1 MPCIRN
7 DNGRAVPGEKGRC
20 PIGSSWSD
28 TADNNKFDWQDVGT
42 FAKRRYF
49 DEKGNIRPV
58 TTAIDLGT
66 AALVANPV
74 GAGIRGAMAVGTK
87 GIPWLMGRMFGKK
100 VAEQAAKTTSTR
112 VPKIASD
119 VMTPIAKRNKVIPRF
134 RGGNPATGLP
144 IRSGTF
150 KPVATQSINRVTSPA
165 IAAGRKFSPLRSAA
179 VVGAGAQGVDYVAPF
194 TQAGLE
200 NKQARDA
207 LALETAQA
215 NKLADQK
222 VVDAN
227 ATAALEAQKE
237 SDRVAGLGFF
247 DKMKEPGYWDTS
259 ITGVEGDDRLSRM
272 GDLLTYYG
280 MPPSG
285 RAAAGQTPSE
295 MWKQRSI
302 DAAAAVAGASGVDS
316 PYSKIGDKTGINS
329 IIEKVKKDFGNTW
342 LPFDVALGARLND
355 DEVAALA
362 NEIHIEIVKLADM
375 PEHIGKMPSQL
386 YEIAKKN
393 YESRR

>member
-1 MPCIRN
+1 MPCMY
-7 DNGRAVPGEKGRC
+7 NGRPVKGNKGSC
-20 PIGSSWSD
+20 PYGSTWSD
-28 TADNNKFDWQDVGT
+28 TQGDGKLNEFADITNAIQ
-42 FAKRRYF
+42 RRYK
-49 DEKGNIRPV
+49 DKDGNYKPMNM
-58 TTAIDLGT
+58 AMDAST
-66 AALVANPV
+66 AAMLVPFIGPAL
-74 GAGIRGAMAVGTK
+74 GLGIRGATGVG
-87 GIPWLMGRMFGKK
+87 GLMGKLFTKK
-100 VAEQAAKTTSTR
+100 VAEQAAKTTSSK

>member
-1 MPCIRN
+1 MPCVK
-7 DNGRAVPGEKGRC
+7 NGRVVPGAKGSC
-20 PIGSSWSD
+20 PLDSKWSETD
-28 TADNNKFDWQDVGT
+28 PSFYGE
-42 FAKRRYF
+42 
-49 DEKGNIRPV
+49 DEKLGVDDIGNFLKQRYTTKSGSTDYTKAGIEGLMAVYGGGAIRSGLKYGLPAV
-58 TTAIDLGT
+58 MKQLQKLVTKKVDGKAATTAT
-66 AALVANPV
+66 
-74 GAGIRGAMAVGTK
+74 
-87 GIPWLMGRMFGKK
+87 
-100 VAEQAAKTTSTR
+100 TR
-112 VPKIASD
+112 VPKLN
-119 VMTPIAKRNKVIPRF
+119 TPFTAPKQQPHWVI
-134 RGGNPATGLP
+134 LP
-144 IRSGTF
+144 NGKQMAVPFKPGSTF
-150 KPVATQSINRVTSPA
+150 KPVATQSVNRITNPA
-165 IAAGRKFSPLRSAA
+165 IEAGRKFSLPRTLGTSA
-179 VVGAGAQGVDYVAPF
+179 VGAAGLDYVAPF

-207 LALETAQA
+207 SALATTQA
-215 NKLADQK
+215 NQLAEQSA
-222 VVDAN
+222 VDAN

-316 PYSKIGDKTGINS
+316 PYSKIGNKTGIEA
-329 IIEKVKKDFGNTW
+329 ITEKVKKDFGNTW
-342 LPFDVALGARLND
+342 LPFDVALGSRLGD
-355 DEVAALA
+355 DEVEALA
-362 NEIHIEIVKLADM
+362 REMHIEIVRLADM
-375 PEHIGKMPSQL
+375 PENKGKMTSEL

-393 YESRR
+393 YETR

>member
-1 MPCIRN
+1 
-7 DNGRAVPGEKGRC
+7 
-20 PIGSSWSD
+20 
-28 TADNNKFDWQDVGT
+28 
-42 FAKRRYF
+42 
-49 DEKGNIRPV
+49 
-58 TTAIDLGT
+58 
-66 AALVANPV
+66 
-74 GAGIRGAMAVGTK
+74 
-87 GIPWLMGRMFGKK
+87 MGRLFTKK

-119 VMTPIAKRNKVIPRF
+119 VMTPIAKRNKVIPSF
-134 RGGNPATGLP
+134 QGGNPATRLP

-165 IAAGRKFSPLRSAA
+165 IAAGRKFSPFRT
-179 VVGAGAQGVDYVAPF
+179 AGTLGVASQAIDYNFPF
-194 TQAGLE
+194 TEDGMRR
-200 NKQARDA
+200 KQARDA
-207 LALETAQA
+207 ATLATAQA

-222 VVDAN
+222 VLDAN
-227 ATAALEAQKE
+227 ATKALETQKE

-247 DKMKEPGYWDTS
+247 DRMKEPGYWDTS
-259 ITGVEGDDRLSRM
+259 ITGVEGDDRLSRL

-302 DAAAAVAGASGVDS
+302 DAAAAVAAASGVDS
-316 PYSKIGDKTGINS
+316 PYSKIGNKTGIEA
-329 IIEKVKKDFGNTW
+329 ITEKVKKDFGNTW

-362 NEIHIEIVKLADM
+362 NEMHIEIVRLAEM
-375 PEHIGKMPSQL
+375 PEHKGKLTSEL

-393 YESRR
+393 YESKR

>member
-1 MPCIRN
+1 MPCMY
-7 DNGRAVPGEKGRC
+7 NGRPVKGNKGSC
-20 PIGSSWSD
+20 PDGSTWSD
-28 TADNNKFDWQDVGT
+28 TQGDGKLNEFADITNAIQ
-42 FAKRRYF
+42 RRYK
-49 DEKGNIRPV
+49 DKDGNYKPMNM
-58 TTAIDLGT
+58 AMDAST
-66 AALVANPV
+66 AAMLVPFIGPAL
-74 GAGIRGAMAVGTK
+74 GLGIRGATGVG
-87 GIPWLMGRMFGKK
+87 GLMGKLFTKK

-150 KPVATQSINRVTSPA
+150 GPVATQSLNKVTSPA
-165 IAAGRKFSPLRSAA
+165 IAAGRKFSPFRTAGTLG
-179 VVGAGAQGVDYVAPF
+179 VGSQVVDYNFPF
-194 TQAGLE
+194 TEDGMKR
-200 NKQARDA
+200 KQARDA
-207 LALETAQA
+207 TALANTQA
-215 NKLADQK
+215 NQLADQK

-227 ATAALEAQKE
+227 ATAALESQKE

-302 DAAAAVAGASGVDS
+302 DAAAAVASASGANS
-316 PYSKIGDKTGINS
+316 QYSKIGNKTGIEA
-329 IIEKVKKDFGNTW
+329 IVEKVKKDFGNTW
-342 LPFDVALGARLND
+342 LPFDVALGARLGD
-355 DEVAALA
+355 DEVESLA
-362 NEIHIEIVKLADM
+362 REMHIEIVRLADM
-375 PEHIGKMPSQL
+375 PENKGKMTSEL

-393 YESRR
+393 YETR

>member
-1 MPCIRN
+1 MPCMY
-7 DNGRAVPGEKGRC
+7 NGRPVKGNKGSC
-20 PIGSSWSD
+20 PDGSTWSD
-28 TADNNKFDWQDVGT
+28 TQGDGKLNEFADITNAIQ
-42 FAKRRYF
+42 RRYK
-49 DEKGNIRPV
+49 DKDGNYKPMNM
-58 TTAIDLGT
+58 AMDAST
-66 AALVANPV
+66 AAMLVPFIGPAL
-74 GAGIRGAMAVGTK
+74 GLGIRGATGVG
-87 GIPWLMGRMFGKK
+87 GLMGKLFTKK

-119 VMTPIAKRNKVIPRF
+119 VMTPIAKRNKVTPRF
-134 RGGNPATGLP
+134 QGGNPATGLP

-150 KPVATQSINRVTSPA
+150 GPVATQSLNKVTSPA
-165 IAAGRKFSPLRSAA
+165 IAAGRKFSPFRTAGTLG
-179 VVGAGAQGVDYVAPF
+179 VGSQVVDYNFPF
-194 TQAGLE
+194 TEDGMKR
-200 NKQARDA
+200 KQARDA
-207 LALETAQA
+207 TALANTQA
-215 NKLADQK
+215 NQLADQK

-237 SDRVAGLGFF
+237 SERVAGLGFF

-259 ITGVEGDDRLSRM
+259 ITGVEGDDRLSRI

-316 PYSKIGDKTGINS
+316 PYSKIGNKTGIEA
-329 IIEKVKKDFGNTW
+329 IAEKVKKDFGNTW

-362 NEIHIEIVKLADM
+362 NEMHIEIVRLADM
-375 PEHIGKMPSQL
+375 PEHKGKLTSEL

-393 YESRR
+393 YETR

>member
-1 MPCIRN
+1 MPCVK
-7 DNGRAVPGEKGRC
+7 NGRVVPGAKGSC
-20 PIGSSWSD
+20 PLDSKWSETD
-28 TADNNKFDWQDVGT
+28 PSFYGE
-42 FAKRRYF
+42 
-49 DEKGNIRPV
+49 DEKLGVDDIGNFLKQRYTTKSGSTDYTKAGIEGLMAVYGGGAIRSGLKYGLPAV
-58 TTAIDLGT
+58 MKQLQKLVTKKVDGKAATTAT
-66 AALVANPV
+66 
-74 GAGIRGAMAVGTK
+74 
-87 GIPWLMGRMFGKK
+87 
-100 VAEQAAKTTSTR
+100 TR
-112 VPKIASD
+112 VPKLN
-119 VMTPIAKRNKVIPRF
+119 TPYTAPKQQPHWGINAQGQKIKVPF
-134 RGGNPATGLP
+134 KPG
-144 IRSGTF
+144 STF
-150 KPVATQSINRVTSPA
+150 KPVTTQSVNRITNPA
-165 IAAGRKFSPLRSAA
+165 IEAGRKFSLPRTLGTSA
-179 VVGAGAQGVDYVAPF
+179 VGAAGLDYVAPF

-207 LALETAQA
+207 SALATTQA
-215 NKLADQK
+215 NQSAEQSA
-222 VVDAN
+222 VDAN

-316 PYSKIGDKTGINS
+316 PYSNIGNTTGIAA

-342 LPFDVALGARLND
+342 LPFDVALGSRLGD
-355 DEVAALA
+355 DEVEALA
-362 NEIHIEIVKLADM
+362 REMHIEIVRLADM
-375 PEHIGKMPSQL
+375 PENKGKMTSEL

-393 YESRR
+393 YETR